1 MPHAPFQGRVFRK
14 QLYPRVDAM
23 NGPGPG
29 PETAVAVVLDS
40 LPEVAV
46 WVRNLVGHPRS
57 FRLPC
62 PSLQGDWFYPDF
74 VGRLTDERVFA
85 LE

>member
-1 MPHAPFQGRVFRK
+1 
-14 QLYPRVDAM
+14 
-23 NGPGPG
+23 
-29 PETAVAVVLDS
+29 VV
-40 LPEVAV
+40 V

-62 PSLQGDWFYPDF
+62 PPLEGDWFYPDF